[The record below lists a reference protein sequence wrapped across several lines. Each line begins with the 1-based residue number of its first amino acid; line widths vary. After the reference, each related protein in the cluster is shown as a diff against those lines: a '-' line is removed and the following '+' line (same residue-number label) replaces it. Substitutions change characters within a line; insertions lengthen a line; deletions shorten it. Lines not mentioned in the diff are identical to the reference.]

1 MNAYQDVP
9 IGASSKEVVALI
21 GEPYAVHQKSD
32 GTVEYEYIERITAGA
47 RNMETRHYFIVL
59 KDGQVISKRIKQSS
73 PPAYTFDSFDM
84 QTTQN
89 RGNSGE
95 TE

>member
-1 MNAYQDVP
+1 MGAYQEVP
-9 IGASSKEVVALI
+9 IGATPSEVIALV

-32 GTVEYEYIERITAGA
+32 GTVEYEYIERITAGS
-47 RNMETRHYFIVL
+47 RNMETRHYYFVL
-59 KDGQVISKRIKQSS
+59 KDGQVISKRIKQTT

-89 RGNSGE
+89 RNSGE
-95 TE
+95 IE